1 VSRNVTGLRVNE
13 TPTVLAAS
21 SVRVHVEPLLPLH
34 APVHDDS
41 TESAFAVA
49 VSVTNVP
56 GAYGAVQLL
65 PQSMPAGFEVTLPL
79 PETLTDSNGSR
90 LKLAPT
96 VFAVFIETM
105 HVAAEP
111 VQAPLH
117 PPNTEPTLGAAVSVT
132 DVFTANCALQFVGH
146 EIPAG

>member
-1 VSRNVTGLRVNE
+1 
-13 TPTVLAAS
+13 
-21 SVRVHVEPLLPLH
+21 VHVEPLLPLH
-34 APVHDDS
+34 APVHVDS

-49 VSVTNVP
+49 VSVTTVV

-65 PQSMPAGFEVTLPL
+65 PQSMPAGVEVTLPL

-96 VFAVFIETM
+96 VFALFIETT
-105 HVAAEP
+105 HVEAKP

-117 PPNTEPTLGAAVSVT
+117 PPNIEPTLGAAVIVT
-132 DVFTANCALQFVGH
+132 DVFAANCALQLTGH
-146 EIPAG
+146 ETPAG